1 MSDALLQHTKLASNT
16 DYVHALDA
24 LCALAQRNLYLFEKN
39 YEKLGYNGLE
49 RYETLRKFLLASS
62 ANRLFLLAHDTR
74 HLATQCPRMMMLLR
88 QFSASL
94 FIYQTP
100 KNLQHLTEPF
110 AIADET
116 HYVRRFHFDDVRG
129 IAAKNDPENA
139 LSLKSRFLE
148 MWSTSHPAVSAT
160 TLGL

>member
-1 MSDALLQHTKLASNT
+1 MTDTALQHTKLESNG
-16 DYVHALDA
+16 DYVSALNT
-24 LCALAQRNLYLFEKN
+24 LCALAQHKLYLFEKN
-39 YEKLGYNGLE
+39 YENLGYNGLE
-49 RYETLRKFLLASS
+49 RYETLHKFLLSS
-62 ANRLFLLAHDTR
+62 PANRLFVLAHDTR

-100 KNLQHLTEPF
+100 KNLQSLTEPL

-129 IAAKNDPENA
+129 IAARNDPENTLA
-139 LSLKSRFLE
+139 LKSRFLE
-148 MWSTSHPAVSAT
+148 MWSVSHPAVSAT